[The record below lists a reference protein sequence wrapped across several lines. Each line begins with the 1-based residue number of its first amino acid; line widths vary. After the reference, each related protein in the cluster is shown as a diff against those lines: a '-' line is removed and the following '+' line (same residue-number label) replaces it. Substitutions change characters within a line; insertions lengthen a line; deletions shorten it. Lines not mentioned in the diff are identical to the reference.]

1 MNRSKIIAVDF
12 DGTLCFSTWPE
23 VGPPNKPLIDYLKG
37 QQKDGS
43 KLILWTCRS
52 GEALDK
58 AVSWCKEVA
67 HLEFDAINDNVQEM
81 IDYYGHNSR
90 KISCDV
96 YIDDRSL
103 NPIMSSEF
111 TINGGNHNGKRI

>member
-1 MNRSKIIAVDF
+1 
-12 DGTLCFSTWPE
+12 
-23 VGPPNKPLIDYLKG
+23 
-37 QQKDGS
+37 
-43 KLILWTCRS
+43 
-52 GEALDK
+52 
-58 AVSWCKEVA
+58 VA

-103 NPIMSSEF
+103 NPITSSEF
-111 TINGGNHNGKRI
+111 TIKGGNHNGKRI